1 MKINKGKEAS
11 TVYNI
16 IYIPACKRSGCL
28 PNPRITQ
35 YVGIKAASKKKYKI
49 KLYYLL
55 KRNKL
60 IKLLDLRL

>member
-35 YVGIKAASKKKYKI
+35 YVGIKAASKKNI
-49 KLYYLL
+49 K
-55 KRNKL
+55 
-60 IKLLDLRL
+60 